1 MKRIGLLIVCLVS
14 ALLLS
19 ATVTVYADGEAEVKA
34 FTVTD
39 SEGAVVTEGDTDTE
53 LRSAFLALKDGDTVT
68 INKDIE
74 TTSRLYTYASEA
86 EPKTVNLDL
95 AGNMIYCFEKIGTAM
110 VCAGKY
116 TTVNVYSSEEGGS
129 IYVTKKDQTDKGS
142 NIFSVIDASSVLN
155 VGDMTVGENFY
166 PGSNMSTYGACLI
179 DLMSSNPGD
188 ANSCININGGTYFS
202 IQSDYSGFIIPRCGE
217 TTINIKNADIILHET
232 RAPINAEGGDTVLNL
247 ENVKIL
253 QASGNSVSLFGSFA
267 GTVNMKDCV
276 TTCAIKSTSAS
287 SGALNII
294 GKNVFTTGA
303 GFDSALIKNFTDPIT
318 VCTDDTYELFG
329 GGLEYNYYDKSG
341 ALISIHGRVQPLA
354 DGCRIEERSNTQ
366 KYNFISGDQKISQ
379 VWSKDEEPVKPFG
392 LPTDKQPGVYKNAWN
407 KSLEDDGSITY
418 KAGKVADWPIKVN
431 LGYDF
436 GLYFNIYVPAELI
449 EGGYLEHSDVS
460 IDGGSYL
467 RTEWRE
473 TEIDGEPYYYATTGT
488 IDESDINRE
497 IEVYLP
503 CDYGNDIHVETTW
516 ILSVEKYFEKVLA
529 TEADETYTAEQ
540 YDLVY
545 ELKELYLPEPEETL
559 PEGGEDNGEIE
570 GGVTEDEEDAEGEEP
585 DGETDPEVE

>member
-1 MKRIGLLIVCLVS
+1 MKKTGLLLVGLVF

-19 ATVTVYADGEAEVKA
+19 AAVTVYADGEAEVKA

-39 SEGAVVTEGDTDTE
+39 SEGEIVAEGDTDVE
-53 LRSAFLALKDGDTVT
+53 LRTAYAALNDGDTVT
-68 INKDIE
+68 INKNIE
-74 TTSRLYTYASEA
+74 ITSRLYTYASEDA
-86 EPKTVNLDL
+86 PKTVNLDL

-116 TTVNVYSSEEGGS
+116 TTVNVYSSEVGGS
-129 IYVTKKDQTDKGS
+129 IYVTKKSEPDKGS
-142 NIFSVIDASSVLN
+142 NVFSVLDKSSVLN

-179 DLMSSNPGD
+179 DLMASNPGD
-188 ANSCININGGTYFS
+188 ENSYINISGGTYFS
-202 IQSDYSGFIIPRCGE
+202 IQSDYSGYIIPRCGE

-232 RAPINAEGGDTVLNL
+232 RAPINSEGGGTVLNL
-247 ENVKIL
+247 ENVKLI
-253 QASGNSVSLFGSFA
+253 QYGGTSVALFGSFA

-276 TTCAIKSTSAS
+276 TTCAIKATNATS
-287 SGALNII
+287 GTLNLI

-303 GFDSALIKNFTDPIT
+303 GFDTAILKTLTDPIA
-318 VCTDDTYELFG
+318 VCTDDAYELFG
-329 GGLEYNYYDKSG
+329 GGLEYTYYDKSG
-341 ALISIHGRVQPLA
+341 ALISVHGRVQPLTDA
-354 DGCRIEERSNTQ
+354 CRIEERSNTQ
-366 KYNFISGDQKISQ
+366 KYNFISGDQKVSQ
-379 VWSKDEEPVKPFG
+379 IWSKDEEPVKPFG

-431 LGYDF
+431 IGYDF

-473 TEIDGEPYYYATTGT
+473 AEIDGEPYYYATTGT

-516 ILSVEKYFEKVLA
+516 RLSVEKYFEKVLA

-585 DGETDPEVE
+585 NGETDPEVE